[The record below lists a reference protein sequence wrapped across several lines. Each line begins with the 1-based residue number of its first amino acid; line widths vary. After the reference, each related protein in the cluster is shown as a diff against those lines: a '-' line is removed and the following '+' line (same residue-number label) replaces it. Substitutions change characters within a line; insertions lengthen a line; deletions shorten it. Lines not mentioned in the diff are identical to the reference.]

1 MAAGSSETEGDFF
14 IATHGRGLFHT
25 ASTSTS
31 LPVSLNERPNATKG
45 LALGVYPNP
54 AVDRIQVP
62 VEAQGEVHVS
72 VRTLEGRIVRRLD
85 LKRIPLGL
93 EHVAIDLTGLS
104 KGSYV
109 VTRTQNGDAK
119 SEIMVVR

>member
-1 MAAGSSETEGDFF
+1 
-14 IATHGRGLFHT
+14 
-25 ASTSTS
+25 
-31 LPVSLNERPNATKG
+31 
-45 LALGVYPNP
+45 
-54 AVDRIQVP
+54 
-62 VEAQGEVHVS
+62 VHVS